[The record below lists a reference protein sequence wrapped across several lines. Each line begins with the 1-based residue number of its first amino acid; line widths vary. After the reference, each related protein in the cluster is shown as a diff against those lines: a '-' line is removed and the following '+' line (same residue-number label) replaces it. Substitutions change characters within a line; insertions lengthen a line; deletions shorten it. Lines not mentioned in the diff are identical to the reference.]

1 MRKTREV
8 LRLHYELKLGQRQIA
23 RSACLSQS
31 TVHDYL
37 ARFAA
42 SGLPWPLPPAMTETE
57 LESALFP
64 ATATPVE
71 RVPACP
77 LPDFVQMQEELQ
89 RNKHVTLQLLWEEY
103 RAANPDGYSY
113 SRFCHRYQ
121 QWKSSRDVVMRQEHR
136 AGEKLF
142 VDYAGQT
149 VPITDRDSGELR
161 PAAIFVA
168 VLGASNYTYAE
179 ATWSQELPEWI
190 GSHVRCFEFLGGV
203 PEIAVPDK
211 PAL

>member
-42 SGLPWPLPPAMTETE
+42 SGLPWPLPPAITETE

-77 LPDFVQMQEELQ
+77 PARLCPDARRVAEEQARDLATALG
-89 RNKHVTLQLLWEEY
+89 RVPGGE
-103 RAANPDGYSY
+103 
-113 SRFCHRYQ
+113 SRR
-121 QWKSSRDVVMRQEHR
+121 
-136 AGEKLF
+136 L
-142 VDYAGQT
+142 
-149 VPITDRDSGELR
+149 
-161 PAAIFVA
+161 
-168 VLGASNYTYAE
+168 
-179 ATWSQELPEWI
+179 
-190 GSHVRCFEFLGGV
+190 
-203 PEIAVPDK
+203 
-211 PAL
+211 